1 MKEQDLRSL
10 PPLVV
15 PYARLKLAKDSGD
28 DLKVFDI
35 LRKKFVALTPEEFVR
50 QNFIHWLIEDLH
62 YPASLMANEV
72 EIKINDTKKRCD
84 SIIFGRECQPLI
96 IIEYKAPDVEI
107 TQVTFDQIIRYNREL
122 RAKYLIVSNG
132 VKLYC
137 CVIDY
142 DNESYHF
149 IPKIPDYAEANLP
162 SIN

>member
-15 PYARLKLAKDSGD
+15 PYARLKLAKDSGG

-96 IIEYKAPDVEI
+96 IIEYKSPDVEI

>member
-1 MKEQDLRSL
+1 MKLNDFKSLPQLSFPIADLRM
-10 PPLVV
+10 
-15 PYARLKLAKDSGD
+15 AKDEEGNI
-28 DLKVFDI
+28 KVFDP
-35 LRKKFVALTPEEFVR
+35 LRKKFVVLTPEEWVR
-50 QNFIHWLIEDLH
+50 QNFVDWLIKEKG
-62 YPASLMANEV
+62 YPQSSIANEV
-72 EIKINDTKKRCD
+72 EIKLNDTKKRCD